1 MGAKVYH
8 LRNRLPY
15 FVIFPNYRKGIKL
28 HKSLIKLKVS
38 LSILSMKIIRDSTNF
53 VSEISHNFFIQ
64 TIATF
69 IEQVQQNVPRLL
81 LLF

>member
-1 MGAKVYH
+1 
-8 LRNRLPY
+8 
-15 FVIFPNYRKGIKL
+15 
-28 HKSLIKLKVS
+28 
-38 LSILSMKIIRDSTNF
+38 MKIIRDSTNF